1 MQTTFPDRAVMAEL
15 LAKMLWE
22 IKAVHFNAETPY
34 KFASGMASPVYIDC
48 RKLLSYPRVRSTVMD
63 FAASVLLRDA
73 GFEQFDCI
81 AGGETAGIPF
91 AALLADRLGL
101 PMIYVRKKPKGHGR
115 NAQIEGDMPAGAR
128 VLVIEDLTTAGGSM
142 FTFIDAIR
150 AAGGIVD
157 HAIALFT
164 TAFLTKER
172 CGLPTARCASIISPH
187 GATCLPSPRR
197 RSFSTTRR
205 CPPSRRFS
213 MHRSPGQAR
222 TAASPSFRRRDALHF
237 FEIALTVFD
246 SVQDRDT
253 LSGRPE

>member
-1 MQTTFPDRAVMAEL
+1 MIQTTFPDRAVMAEL

-34 KFASGMASPVYIDC
+34 KYASGIMSPVYIDC
-48 RKLLSYPRVRSTVMD
+48 RKLLSFPRVRSTVMD
-63 FAASVLLRDA
+63 FAASTLLRDA

-115 NAQIEGDMPAGAR
+115 NAQIEGEMKDGAR

-150 AAGGIVD
+150 AAGGVVD
-157 HAIALFT
+157 HGIALFSYGIFPEAQQRFANGKVQFHHIAT
-164 TAFLTKER
+164 WREVLAIAKQQKLFDDRTLQEVEAFLDAP
-172 CGLPTARCASIISPH
+172 LAWSARNGGVS
-187 GATCLPSPRR
+187 
-197 RSFSTTRR
+197 
-205 CPPSRRFS
+205 
-213 MHRSPGQAR
+213 
-222 TAASPSFRRRDALHF
+222 
-237 FEIALTVFD
+237 E
-246 SVQDRDT
+246 
-253 LSGRPE
+253 LSL

>member
-1 MQTTFPDRAVMAEL
+1 MIQTTFPDRAVMAEL

-34 KFASGMASPVYIDC
+34 KYASGIMSPVYIDC
-48 RKLLSYPRVRSTVMD
+48 RKLLSFPRIRSTVMD
-63 FAASVLLRDA
+63 FAASILLRDA

-115 NAQIEGDMPAGAR
+115 NAQIEGEMKEGAR

-157 HAIALFT
+157 HGIALFSYGIFPEAERRFANGKVQFHHIAT
-164 TAFLTKER
+164 WREVLAIAKQQRLFDHKTLSEVEAFLDAPLAWSQRNGGVSE
-172 CGLPTARCASIISPH
+172 LP
-187 GATCLPSPRR
+187 L
-197 RSFSTTRR
+197 
-205 CPPSRRFS
+205 
-213 MHRSPGQAR
+213 
-222 TAASPSFRRRDALHF
+222 
-237 FEIALTVFD
+237 
-246 SVQDRDT
+246 
-253 LSGRPE
+253 